1 MRRNNFMNV
10 INWPVYFRLF
20 ICFAMDR
27 KWDRDYSQCTLSGD
41 TEETGAFTADGDG
54 SNHEYT
60 YS

>member
-1 MRRNNFMNV
+1 MNV